1 MRVAIAVGLLAVV
14 GALVVAPSAEAT
26 GGVYNVVKCH
36 PWHIEADEFESA
48 GGHPSYAFENDCHG
62 ASADPKIGL
71 FNTGAA
77 GNNAYRQLM
86 LSAPSGTHIETA
98 CLDYKLRRDSHHRAE
113 ILAFPGFAVLASG
126 GDGPDGWVGR
136 CFDISSS
143 QLIVRLACNEPGGCP
158 SGPNAHAWVRNL
170 TIALADDHDPSIT
183 AFGGDLLSPGWIRG
197 TKTLIADAADLGSGV
212 YQLVAYVN
220 GVEVGRAD
228 DAMRTSGRWDGI
240 FRRTVTPCLTQGSA
254 MTRCSTRHS
263 RSEPFHEW
271 RQCSSAFTR

>member
-1 MRVAIAVGLLAVV
+1 MRAAIAAGLLAVA
-14 GALVVAPSAEAT
+14 GALASAPSAEAA
-26 GGVYNVVKCH
+26 GGIYNVVKCH
-36 PWHIEADEFESA
+36 PWHIEADEVENT
-48 GGHPSYAFENDCHG
+48 GGHPSYAFENDCYG
-62 ASADPKIGL
+62 ASPDPKIGL

-77 GNNAYRQLM
+77 GNNAYRQIM
-86 LSAPSGTHIETA
+86 LSAPAGTHIETA

-183 AFGGDLLSPGWIRG
+183 AFGGDLLAPGWIRG

-212 YQLVAYVN
+212 YQLVGYVN
-220 GVEVGRAD
+220 GVEVGRGPSRMPHRAAWVGTSRRRFD
-228 DAMRTSGRWDGI
+228 PCDARTGTS
-240 FRRTVTPCLTQGSA
+240 V
-254 MTRCSTRHS
+254 S
-263 RSEPFHEW
+263 RI
-271 RQCSSAFTR
+271 

>member
-1 MRVAIAVGLLAVV
+1 
-14 GALVVAPSAEAT
+14 
-26 GGVYNVVKCH
+26 
-36 PWHIEADEFESA
+36 
-48 GGHPSYAFENDCHG
+48 
-62 ASADPKIGL
+62 
-71 FNTGAA
+71 
-77 GNNAYRQLM
+77 M
-86 LSAPSGTHIETA
+86 LSAPAGTHIETA
-98 CLDYKLRRDSHHRAE
+98 CLDYKLRRDGHHRAE

-212 YQLVAYVN
+212 YQLVGYVN
-220 GVEVGRAD
+220 GVEVGRGEHACD
-228 DAMRTSGRWDGI
+228 IGPLGWNFSPSQAVWSRTLMTWISIDTALGPFENGPNRVRVLPLTTGRTLA
-240 FRRTVTPCLTQGSA
+240 RTRATVLVDN
-254 MTRCSTRHS
+254 
-263 RSEPFHEW
+263 
-271 RQCSSAFTR
+271 RQP

>member
-1 MRVAIAVGLLAVV
+1 MRVAIAVGLVAVV
-14 GALVVAPSAEAT
+14 GALVVAPPAEAT

-62 ASADPKIGL
+62 ASPDPKIGL

-86 LSAPSGTHIETA
+86 LSAPAGTHIETA

-212 YQLVAYVN
+212 YQLVGYVN
-220 GVEVGRAD
+220 GVEVGRGAAALPRRASGMELLAD
-228 DAMRTSGRWDGI
+228 PSR
-240 FRRTVTPCLTQGSA
+240 PCEHGF
-254 MTRCSTRHS
+254 
-263 RSEPFHEW
+263 E
-271 RQCSSAFTR
+271 